1 MRGIYVFRSGATEL
15 YRSENLITTAGKQI
29 IANYLSQNGPP
40 WCGAIAIGSGTT
52 AASTANTRLEFEYYR
67 ATMGARAVNF
77 GGGAGGTHRLILKAT
92 LPELLVGSVREVGI
106 FPGMTN
112 LAAGLGQ
119 STLVSNATSPEGWQY
134 YNGSAWDVINTTPNT
149 TFNRVGKDCITMP
162 ATATPTRYRL
172 PASGLDFSQYS
183 ANDVFTFT
191 TIWDTNKPTSIEIR
205 FVSDS
210 SNYYAYN
217 VPVTDILHTTTS
229 TYRVASI
236 AKSLWVATGA
246 PSWSMITS
254 IEVIAGR
261 TSGASNLYL
270 DGIRIDDTDT
280 INSDYSLVSRSVLT
294 TPITKLTGSEMDIEY
309 YVDV

>member
-1 MRGIYVFRSGATEL
+1 
-15 YRSENLITTAGKQI
+15 
-29 IANYLSQNGPP
+29 
-40 WCGAIAIGSGTT
+40 
-52 AASTANTRLEFEYYR
+52 
-67 ATMGARAVNF
+67 
-77 GGGAGGTHRLILKAT
+77 
-92 LPELLVGSVREVGI
+92 
-106 FPGMTN
+106 
-112 LAAGLGQ
+112 
-119 STLVSNATSPEGWQY
+119 
-134 YNGSAWDVINTTPNT
+134 
-149 TFNRVGKDCITMP
+149 MP